1 MANFEKY
8 KEFVD
13 TVTSNPSK
21 NHTSFSQ
28 RLNGLHAMGC
38 PIERLLTGAVGM
50 SAESGEFMEIVK
62 KIIFQGKEF
71 TEDNIE
77 HLKIELGDIL
87 WYVAQASLALDISM
101 EELLDMNIKKLSKRY
116 PEGTF
121 DAYYSENRAA
131 DDR

>member
-71 TEDNIE
+71 TEDNIRNACKV
-77 HLKIELGDIL
+77 H
-87 WYVAQASLALDISM
+87 QATTRDHVIGVISSARV
-101 EELLDMNIKKLSKRY
+101 IH
-116 PEGTF
+116 F
-121 DAYYSENRAA
+121 DCWCIVGLCSIRTIVSMA
-131 DDR
+131 